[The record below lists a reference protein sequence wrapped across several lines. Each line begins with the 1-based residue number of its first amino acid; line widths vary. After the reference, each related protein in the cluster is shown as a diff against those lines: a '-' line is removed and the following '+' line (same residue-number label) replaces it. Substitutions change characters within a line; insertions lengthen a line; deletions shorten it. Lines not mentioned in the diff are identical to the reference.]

1 MSLRSRT
8 VRGIRNDL
16 RGMYPDI
23 LCPLGCGDVDTLQ
36 NVLTC
41 SVLKQYHTSK
51 EVTDRNVE
59 YNDIYSEDIFKQ
71 QKVTELYNQLLDV
84 RNKVIQ
90 STPVAYH
97 WSRAWLPSHAKS
109 FMILG
114 IKISI

>member
-1 MSLRSRT
+1 
-8 VRGIRNDL
+8 
-16 RGMYPDI
+16 MYPDI
-23 LCPLGCGDVDTLQ
+23 LCPLDFGDVDTLQ

-59 YNDIYSEDIFKQ
+59 YNEIYSEDIFKQ

-90 STPVAYH
+90 STPVAYITG
-97 WSRAWLPSHAKS
+97 SVDGSPAVQNL
-109 FMILG
+109 L
-114 IKISI
+114 

>member
-1 MSLRSRT
+1 MISGACILYT
-8 VRGIRNDL
+8 
-16 RGMYPDI
+16 DI

-90 STPVAYH
+90 STPVAYITGLMH
-97 WSRAWLPSHAKS
+97 GFLAVQNL
-109 FMILG
+109 L
-114 IKISI
+114 

>member
-1 MSLRSRT
+1 M
-8 VRGIRNDL
+8 
-16 RGMYPDI
+16 
-23 LCPLGCGDVDTLQ
+23 CPLGCGDVDTLQ

-71 QKVTELYNQLLDV
+71 QKVTELYNQLLNV

-90 STPVAYH
+90 STPVA
-97 WSRAWLPSHAKS
+97 
-109 FMILG
+109 
-114 IKISI
+114 

>member
-8 VRGIRNDL
+8 VRGIRNDF
-16 RGMYPDI
+16 RGMYPDN
-23 LCPLGCGDVDTLQ
+23 LCPLDFGDVDTLQ

-51 EVTDRNVE
+51 GVTDRNVE
-59 YNDIYSEDIFKQ
+59 YTHIYSEDIFKQ

-90 STPVAYH
+90 STPVAYITGRMH
-97 WSRAWLPSHAKS
+97 GFLAVQNL
-109 FMILG
+109 L
-114 IKISI
+114 

>member
-8 VRGIRNDL
+8 VRGNRNDL

-71 QKVTELYNQLLDV
+71 QNFIT
-84 RNKVIQ
+84 
-90 STPVAYH
+90 S
-97 WSRAWLPSHAKS
+97 
-109 FMILG
+109 
-114 IKISI
+114 

>member
-1 MSLRSRT
+1 MKSWVYSLQRRCILYT
-8 VRGIRNDL
+8 
-16 RGMYPDI
+16 DI

-71 QKVTELYNQLLDV
+71 QKVTHFVVDN
-84 RNKVIQ
+84 RNKLGLSCSEPRSPLI
-90 STPVAYH
+90 
-97 WSRAWLPSHAKS
+97 SRH
-109 FMILG
+109 I
-114 IKISI
+114 